1 MSVDALAIVLWA
13 LCVAVTVAAVVLVVR
28 TITRMVRIVHLGQPD
43 NTRSASTGRRLL
55 TMVRETVGHT
65 RMFQWSAVAAAHW
78 FVFAGFIVLSL
89 LVLEAYGEV
98 ISPRFELPL
107 LGGWGVWNIVVEILG
122 VTTVLGGVTLIVFRQ
137 LAHPRRAGRR
147 SRFTGSSFWQA
158 YFVEI
163 VVVIEGLGVLLV
175 RGFKSAAGYLDAPSW
190 SDSVARGLGAALG
203 GGDAAI
209 RVMASVKVFSA
220 MVWIIVIAL
229 NITMGVAWHRFT
241 VWPNV
246 FFKREASGAP
256 ALGALKPM
264 MSNGAPID
272 FEKAD
277 PEVDVFGAGK
287 IEDFSWKGFLDFT
300 TCTECGRCQSQC
312 PAWNTGKPLSPKL
325 LVMSLRDHAYA
336 KAPYLLAG
344 GGTDS
349 GGNEKLS
356 EAELAELRH
365 RDPLAALEAGR
376 PLVGGPDV
384 NGIIDP
390 DALWACTNCG
400 ACVEQCPVDIEHVDH
415 IVDMRRYQVMIES
428 EFPTE
433 LGTLFKNLENKG
445 NPWGQNQSG
454 RLDWAKDLP
463 FEIPVVDGPIGDD
476 VEYLFWIGCAGAYDD
491 RARRTTRATAELL
504 HIAGVGFAVLGEGET
519 CTGDPARRAGN
530 EFLFQML
537 AQQNVETL
545 GEAFGE
551 RERKKIIA
559 TCPHCFNTLLN
570 EYPLLGGYYEVL
582 HHTQVLN
589 RLVREKKLV
598 PVADPGRDAKVPVT
612 YHDPC
617 FLGRHNRVYEP
628 PREVLAAAGLAQSE
642 MPRHH
647 ERALCCGAGGARMWM
662 EEKIGKRINL
672 ERTDEALATSAKKI
686 VTACPYCNIMIG
698 DGLTARQ
705 AEGLGE
711 GVEVLD
717 VAQMLLTS
725 VKG

>member
-1 MSVDALAIVLWA
+1 MDVTALTIILAA
-13 LCVAVTVAAVVLVVR
+13 LCLAVTVVAVVMVARTAARMVR
-28 TITRMVRIVHLGQPD
+28 TIRLGQPD
-43 NTRSASTGRRLL
+43 PTRSAKPGKRLV
-55 TMVRETVGHT
+55 TMLKETVGHT
-65 RMFQWSAVAAAHW
+65 RLFKWSAVAAAHW
-78 FVFAGFIVLSL
+78 FVFAGFLLLSL
-89 LVLEAYGEV
+89 LVVEAYGEV
-98 ISPRFELPL
+98 LVPHFELPL
-107 LGGWGVWNIVVEILG
+107 LGSWGVWNIVVEILA
-122 VTTVLGGVTLIVFRQ
+122 VTTVLGGLALVIFRQ
-137 LAHPRRAGRR
+137 LAHPRRAGRK
-147 SRFTGSSFWQA
+147 SRFAGSSFWQA

-163 VVVIEGLGVLLV
+163 VVLVEGLGVLLV
-175 RGFKSAAGYLDAPSW
+175 RGFKSAAGYADAPAW
-190 SDSVARGLGAALG
+190 SMPVARAFGAVTG
-203 GGDAAI
+203 GSDAAI
-209 RVMASVKVFSA
+209 QITATVKVFSA
-220 MVWIIVIAL
+220 MVWIIVIAA
-229 NITMGVAWHRFT
+229 NITMGIAWHRFT
-241 VWPNV
+241 VWFNI

-264 MSNGAPID
+264 LSHGAPLD
-272 FEKAD
+272 FEQAD
-277 PEVDVFGAGK
+277 PEQDVFGVGK
-287 IEDFSWKGFLDFT
+287 VEDFTWKAFLDFD

-325 LVMSLRDHAYA
+325 LVMSLRDHAAA

-349 GGNEKLS
+349 DGNEKLT

-365 RDPLAALEAGR
+365 KDPLAVLEAGR
-376 PLVGGPDV
+376 PLIGDAAAD
-384 NGIIDP
+384 GIIDP
-390 DALWACTNCG
+390 EALWACTNCG
-400 ACVEQCPVDIEHVDH
+400 ACVEQCPVDIEHIDH

-445 NPWGQNQSG
+445 NPWGQNQSA
-454 RLDWAKDLP
+454 RLDWARDLP
-463 FEIPVVDGPIGDD
+463 FEVPVVDGPLGEDI
-476 VEYLFWIGCAGAYDD
+476 EYLFWIGCAGAYDD

-504 HIAGVGFAVLGEGET
+504 HIAGVAFAVLGEGET

-530 EFLFQML
+530 EFLYQML
-537 AQQNVETL
+537 AQQNVETI

-570 EYPLLGGYYEVL
+570 EYPALGGQYEVL

-589 RLVREKKLV
+589 KLVRAGKLV
-598 PVADPGRDAKVPVT
+598 PVAAPGRDAKIPVT

-617 FLGRHNRVYEP
+617 FLGRHNKVYEP
-628 PREVLAAAGLAQSE
+628 PRELLESAGVTQTE

-647 ERALCCGAGGARMWM
+647 DRALCCGAGGARMWM
-662 EEKIGKRINL
+662 EERIGKRINI
-672 ERTDEALATSAKKI
+672 ERTDEALATGAKKI

-711 GVEVLD
+711 DVEVLD